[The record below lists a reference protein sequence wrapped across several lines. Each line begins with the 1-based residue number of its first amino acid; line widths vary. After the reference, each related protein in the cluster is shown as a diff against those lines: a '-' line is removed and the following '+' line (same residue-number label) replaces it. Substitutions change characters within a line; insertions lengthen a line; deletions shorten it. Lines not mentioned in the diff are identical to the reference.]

1 MIGVENVAHSG
12 AICAV
17 CAAHIREYENSI
29 QNSKWLTLMAEP
41 LGNPLYAC
49 CNQGDCVKY
58 APGPVRLG
66 SVSAMGIFSAID
78 MDRHRASERPDLTS
92 FRGAYKAKTFT
103 LVFGH

>member
-1 MIGVENVAHSG
+1 LIGVENVAHSG

-17 CAAHIREYENSI
+17 CAAHIGEYENSI

-58 APGPVRLG
+58 APGP
-66 SVSAMGIFSAID
+66 SVWGQLAQWGFFQQ
-78 MDRHRASERPDLTS
+78 LTWIVTALPS
-92 FRGAYKAKTFT
+92 DQI
-103 LVFGH
+103 